1 MNEADAALMDRL
13 GHRFRDRHLLE
24 EALTHPSSLG
34 RGRLDTYERL
44 EFLGDRVLG
53 LALAELLMTRFPSES
68 EGALARRFAVLAQ
81 RDTLAGVARQLAL
94 GPHLRLAP
102 AEEGTGGR
110 DNPTNLADALEALI
124 GALHLDGGFPV
135 ARALV
140 ARFWEPLLEHDLE
153 PPQDP
158 KTALQEWAQGRGL
171 PLPSYRETGREGPP
185 HEPIFTIEAE
195 VRTEPPLSA
204 TASGRSKRLAERA
217 AAETLLQQLK
227 ERGS

>member
-1 MNEADAALMDRL
+1 MNEADDALMDRL
-13 GHRFRDRHLLE
+13 GHRFRDQGLFE

-34 RGRLDTYERL
+34 RDRLDTYERL

-81 RDTLAGVARQLAL
+81 RDTLAGVARQIDL

-102 AEEGTGGR
+102 AEEATGGR

-124 GALHLDGGFPV
+124 GALHLDGGFAV
-135 ARALV
+135 ARRLI
-140 ARFWEPLLEHDLE
+140 ARFWEPLLELDLE

-158 KTALQEWAQGRGL
+158 KTALQEWAQARGL
-171 PLPSYRETGREGPP
+171 PLPGYREVAREGPP

-195 VRTEPPLSA
+195 VRTDPPMHAS
-204 TASGRSKRLAERA
+204 ASGRSKRLAERA
-217 AAETLLQQLK
+217 AAANLLVILK
-227 ERGS
+227 ERS